1 MSQNPILVFNV
12 TQKDRVKKLYIGC
25 HFPNQSV
32 SKADGG
38 FNGAEAPDNF
48 YAITPANSSFFS
60 VKSPTGFFV
69 EMPIE
74 YIHFNFGGETRVFT
88 LNQLQ
93 LLNAGSIIANKHYL
107 QEHTEIRAFKYVL
120 VLDMERMIHDV
131 FGSSNQSAMNI

>member
-1 MSQNPILVFNV
+1 VFNV

-32 SKADGG
+32 SRGGGNLGGADS
-38 FNGAEAPDNF
+38 AVNF
-48 YAITPANSSFFS
+48 YTTAVADASFFS

-107 QEHTEIRAFKYVL
+107 
-120 VLDMERMIHDV
+120 
-131 FGSSNQSAMNI
+131 

>member
-1 MSQNPILVFNV
+1 MFNV

-25 HFPNQSV
+25 HFPNQSQ
-32 SKADGG
+32 SRANTDFGG
-38 FNGAEAPDNF
+38 DDLKENF
-48 YAITPANSSFFS
+48 YATTPAAQRFYS

-88 LNQLQ
+88 LNQIQ

-107 QEHTEIRAFKYVL
+107 QEHTEIR
-120 VLDMERMIHDV
+120 
-131 FGSSNQSAMNI
+131 